1 MCPKCKGKGCSHCG
15 GTGYHNKMNKG
26 GMMGKKPMNEGM
38 KALKKAA
45 PDVAK
50 KMGYMYGGMS
60 GKKKDMKGMGMAY
73 GGMSGKKKMGMAHGG
88 VACGASNPPERPMKK
103 SK

>member
-1 MCPKCKGKGCSHCG
+1 M
-15 GTGYHNKMNKG
+15 
-26 GMMGKKPMNEGM
+26 KKMNEGM

-60 GKKKDMKGMGMAY
+60 KKKDMKGMGMMY
-73 GGMSGKKKMGMAHGG
+73 GGMAKKKMGMAHGG